1 MAARLRQCLRVDSL
15 NTLKFGKLDR
25 VGLELAPGSV
35 WERPRIRVNGP
46 PWVAHV
52 DNSHSLCTEAKD
64 HFSEGEKL
72 MSKRPLVFSDPGRFE
87 IYCHFSPPAVYP
99 EETHETVQICVPF
112 EHALYNVTRQ
122 SETGRALV
130 HHLGARDILA
140 VPVGQPHGVNWRRP
154 ADIVSLQ
161 MSEAFIAQALGV
173 PSLHLQDTFTLRD
186 PFISAAAAQLRMS
199 LHAEGQPSLVF
210 AEAMATAIAYRV
222 GVGAAMG
229 RGIRAGE
236 SVPGLSAS
244 QLARIERFIE
254 EHLDQPISLAALAEL
269 VDLSMWHFMRR
280 FNASH
285 GLSPREV
292 ITQRRLARAQKLL
305 SESKLTI
312 TEVALEIGMSHSH
325 FSRSFLRRYGLSP
338 REYRRQLPS

>member
-1 MAARLRQCLRVDSL
+1 
-15 NTLKFGKLDR
+15 
-25 VGLELAPGSV
+25 
-35 WERPRIRVNGP
+35 
-46 PWVAHV
+46 
-52 DNSHSLCTEAKD
+52 
-64 HFSEGEKL
+64 
-72 MSKRPLVFSDPGRFE
+72 MSKWPPMFSDPGRFE
-87 IYCHFSPPAVYP
+87 INCHFSPPTVYP
-99 EETHETVQICVPF
+99 EETHETVEICVPL
-112 EHALYNVTRQ
+112 ERALYNVTCQ

-130 HHLGARDILA
+130 YYLGARDVLA
-140 VPVGQPHGVNWRRP
+140 VPVGQPHSVDWRRS
-154 ADIVSLQ
+154 ADIVSLH
-161 MSEAFIAQALGV
+161 MSEAFIARALGL
-173 PSLHLQDTFTLRD
+173 PSLHLQDMFTLRD

-199 LHAEGQPSLVF
+199 LRADGRPSLAF

-222 GVGAAMG
+222 GLGAARG

-236 SVPGLSAS
+236 SVRALSAS

-269 VDLSMWHFMRR
+269 VGLSMWHFMRC

-292 ITQRRLARAQKLL
+292 ITERRLARAQRLL
-305 SESKLTI
+305 SDSKLTI

-338 REYRRQLPS
+338 REYRRQRPS

>member
-1 MAARLRQCLRVDSL
+1 
-15 NTLKFGKLDR
+15 
-25 VGLELAPGSV
+25 
-35 WERPRIRVNGP
+35 
-46 PWVAHV
+46 
-52 DNSHSLCTEAKD
+52 
-64 HFSEGEKL
+64 
-72 MSKRPLVFSDPGRFE
+72 
-87 IYCHFSPPAVYP
+87 
-99 EETHETVQICVPF
+99 
-112 EHALYNVTRQ
+112 
-122 SETGRALV
+122 
-130 HHLGARDILA
+130 
-140 VPVGQPHGVNWRRP
+140 
-154 ADIVSLQ
+154 
-161 MSEAFIAQALGV
+161 
-173 PSLHLQDTFTLRD
+173 
-186 PFISAAAAQLRMS
+186 MS

-325 FSRSFLRRYGLSP
+325 FSRSFSRRYGLSP